1 MGNVTMASFLD
12 QIAPDTGTAM
22 DPLTGLPRVPKPQ
35 SGPYDYS
42 APGQDSMPAA
52 AAPASPA
59 AAAGPTTSP
68 MATSTRDDLLSGNEP
83 GLNPAA
89 ISMGADAGDEVS
101 VASRSFVA
109 DPRTRAYAP
118 QGSAQ
123 GNAIDAIHAAQ
134 PNAQVF
140 AAKNYNR
147 VGGQDASQFMAGM
160 SPAAQAAIQKLMS
173 PRPDATA
180 TFNGQSFVMP
190 GGNFVPAGA
199 AMRAA
204 QGADAQTA
212 QAQELD
218 QRAKADAYK
227 QANSPA
233 ALEQQRAENQ
243 RKTFLAEHPPA
254 APPVP
259 GTMADLQLQEEQEKL
274 KALQRGNQ
282 PAVQPSPA
290 YGDAQRVIGQL
301 DPTNPQHVP
310 VINALRGMKPTDLQ
324 APQIPMQQAGQLLH
338 PTAPEGKQRSQA
350 VQTAQQQIATNPLVS
365 QPLQEVM
372 SQMKDTGVTDQN
384 RDYLNQR
391 LESAVQEAVRNGAD
405 EGTVRQI
412 IQQNMHSQF
421 PSAFTPES
429 PVNSGISTF
438 LKYTSGAGGWIPSY
452 FQGRQQAAN
461 KSMASFIDDPR
472 DQNHG

>member
-1 MGNVTMASFLD
+1 MASFLD

-22 DPLTGLPRVPKPQ
+22 DPLTGLPRTSVPLSPQ
-35 SGPYDYS
+35 MYGDDDGSPNYWGVQPRTS
-42 APGQDSMPAA
+42 PSAA

-109 DPRTRAYAP
+109 DPRTMAYAP

-233 ALEQQRAENQ
+233 ALQSLRDKDAQDLWKLQHPAPAPLTPGQQ
-243 RKTFLAEHPPA
+243 KLK
-254 APPVP
+254 
-259 GTMADLQLQEEQEKL
+259 DLQDAN
-274 KALQRGNQ
+274 ALDAAT
-282 PAVQPSPA
+282 PAGQG
-290 YGDAQRVIGQL
+290 YKDAQQL
-301 DPTNPQHVP
+301 VGKLDITNPQHQP
-310 VINALRGMKPTDLQ
+310 VISALQSIPKTANAIPAQTMQ
-324 APQIPMQQAGQLLH
+324 AAGQLLH
-338 PTAPEGKQRSQA
+338 PAPSQGQQVLA
-350 VQTAQQQIATNPLVS
+350 GLGGASKVLEQSPDLQQQLAQLA
-365 QPLQEVM
+365 Q
-372 SQMKDTGVTDQN
+372 GVTTGHLDTDGYWKARSSRMAIEQEMV
-384 RDYLNQR
+384 RRGSDPTAAHLAVKAALQKAAPSFVQAPQQQGEFGRTVEDLGDLSVGSVLDPVGDVASLMARSHR
-391 LESAVQEAVRNGAD
+391 LDTEEK
-405 EGTVRQI
+405 T
-412 IQQNMHSQF
+412 
-421 PSAFTPES
+421 
-429 PVNSGISTF
+429 
-438 LKYTSGAGGWIPSY
+438 LK
-452 FQGRQQAAN
+452 
-461 KSMASFIDDPR
+461 ASFL
-472 DQNHG
+472 NE